1 MVQISCFCIFEANY
15 AAMSKPD
22 LIGYTKDSGFQTGV
36 RKTFDVSVETAW
48 DYLLSPSGIDIWLGP
63 FEYDQLMPDRAF
75 KTKNDLAF
83 KITTFKPYSHVRL
96 SWKPEYWAN
105 VSALQVRV
113 INAKGKATV
122 SFHQDKLLDVC
133 QREEMKKHWSSVLD
147 EIGAAMSGS
156 SL

>member
-1 MVQISCFCIFEANY
+1 MLKQNV
-15 AAMSKPD
+15 
-22 LIGYTKDSGFQTGV
+22 IGYTKDSGFQTGV

-48 DYLLSPSGIDIWLGP
+48 DFLFSPSGIDIWLGQV
-63 FEYDQLMPDRAF
+63 EYNQLMPDHDF
-75 KTKNDLAF
+75 KTKEDIAF

-96 SWKPEYWAN
+96 SWKPGYWVN

-133 QREEMKKHWSSVLD
+133 QREEMKKYWSSVLD
-147 EIGAAMSGS
+147 KIGAVIGRNSI
-156 SL
+156 